1 MLAQLMLCK
10 IATNY
15 NQPRKTA
22 MSKFNKFA
30 IAAIIGASALVGTAS
45 AATITFGGVAAS
57 DSSGLTSQFIDP
69 FDAQGTNGFFIE
81 TFDQNGVV
89 GETGFND
96 AGFDDRCSVNSGA
109 GALPGVAVTPTPA
122 DDINNT
128 LGVRAGTVPG
138 VAAAPLNDETCFGY
152 VTNATSGGT
161 AQVTFDYSVLLDAND
176 DTGITYLGFYWG
188 SVDTFNNFSFFSG
201 GELVT
206 RITGTELLDQLNGQS
221 GNQNSENSNVYVNI
235 FFNFNEQFD
244 TLVLSTTGVA
254 AEFDN
259 IVIGLSQRPVP
270 APAGI
275 AFLACSLILL
285 SVRSRFKK

>member
-1 MLAQLMLCK
+1 
-10 IATNY
+10 
-15 NQPRKTA
+15 
-22 MSKFNKFA
+22 
-30 IAAIIGASALVGTAS
+30 
-45 AATITFGGVAAS
+45 
-57 DSSGLTSQFIDP
+57 
-69 FDAQGTNGFFIE
+69 
-81 TFDQNGVV
+81 
-89 GETGFND
+89 
-96 AGFDDRCSVNSGA
+96 
-109 GALPGVAVTPTPA
+109 
-122 DDINNT
+122 
-128 LGVRAGTVPG
+128 
-138 VAAAPLNDETCFGY
+138 